1 MAGVGMVMLPLHD
14 ERYAELP
21 SCPRVAPPSG
31 PGGAD
36 MRWLHVCE
44 EPMSARADKSHD
56 ALTLF
61 TEIFDGYQL

>member
-14 ERYAELP
+14 ERYLAELLL
-21 SCPRVAPPSG
+21 CPLALPSG

-61 TEIFDGYQL
+61 TEIFDGYPL